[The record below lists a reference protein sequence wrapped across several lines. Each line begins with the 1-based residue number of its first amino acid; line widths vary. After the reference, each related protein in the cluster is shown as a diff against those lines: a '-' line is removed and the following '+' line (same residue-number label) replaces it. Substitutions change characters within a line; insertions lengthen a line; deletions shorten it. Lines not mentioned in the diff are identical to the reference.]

1 VSTNPKEVDDM
12 HRMLSVL
19 ATAAA
24 ALALAATPALAQD
37 DDDDDDHGAGQAA
50 PQGGVQTGAGGTAEQ
65 GPDWALA
72 GLAAG
77 SLMLVAGAGG
87 LVVRRR
93 ETP

>member
-1 VSTNPKEVDDM
+1 M

-37 DDDDDDHGAGQAA
+37 DDDDDDDDGAGQTA
-50 PQGGVQTGAGGTAEQ
+50 PQGGIQTGAGGTAEQ

-87 LVVRRR
+87 LAVRRR

>member
-1 VSTNPKEVDDM
+1 M
-12 HRMLSVL
+12 LHRTLSVL
-19 ATAAA
+19 ATTAA

-37 DDDDDDHGAGQAA
+37 DDDDDDDDGGAGQSA
-50 PQGGVQTGAGGTAEQ
+50 PQGGIQTGAGGTAEQ

-72 GLAAG
+72 GLATG

-87 LVVRRR
+87 LALKRR

>member
-1 VSTNPKEVDDM
+1 M

-19 ATAAA
+19 ASAAA

-37 DDDDDDHGAGQAA
+37 DDDDDDDGAGQTA

-87 LVVRRR
+87 LVARRR